1 MVERRSPKPDAGGSS
16 PSWPAV
22 NTKGNKTLGKII
34 KFLKEVRSELDK
46 VTWPTKNELVG
57 STIVTVVV
65 TFIISIFIGFVDRL
79 LTLATRN
86 IFG

>member
-1 MVERRSPKPDAGGSS
+1 
-16 PSWPAV
+16 
-22 NTKGNKTLGKII
+22 LGKII

-46 VTWPTKNELVG
+46 VTWPTRSELIG

-65 TFIISIFIGFVDRL
+65 TLIISIFIGFVDRL
-79 LTLATRN
+79 LTFSTRT